1 MEPSHSFFS
10 NLLTKSPFEVALMKI
25 LKSLISFE
33 TRETF
38 FVSLLVFVAVVVLGI
53 LGTVWY
59 FDYTDPI
66 HASVDIAV
74 ADNLDQG
81 KHSESIP
88 RNDFGIET
96 REISPWEGLVGVNA
110 LPKNPSRKIESDP
123 YRLSDLQAS
132 LEQDRR
138 AKMWSIV
145 DSLGFPS
152 MEDKGWLE
160 ADRRNQD
167 VSEMLAES
175 EAKLG
180 RPISEE
186 VKALLLES
194 ARRMWYRMDRLID
207 MYNSGEIGY
216 LEYGEGL
223 ARISMLNRQEE
234 GDILSDEE
242 FAAYNGELK
251 SESVFLTDSS
261 AYDPSILSDAT
272 LNSRGV
278 TVLPERDAEFFALF
292 SGIQKDYPEI
302 RTLDDLSQ
310 YVSEASVDVAVATA
324 REFVRTENEL
334 WKALREGRITEEAY
348 RVALI
353 QAREKAKQDT
363 SSSLSSTEQEFLF
376 KKRKD

>member
-1 MEPSHSFFS
+1 
-10 NLLTKSPFEVALMKI
+10 MKI

-33 TRETF
+33 ARETF
-38 FVSLLVFVAVVVLGI
+38 FVLLWVFVAVVVLGI

-110 LPKNPSRKIESDP
+110 LPKNPPRKIESDP
-123 YRLSDLQAS
+123 YQLSDLQAS

-152 MEDKGWLE
+152 MKDKGWLE
-160 ADRRNQD
+160 SDRRNQD

-175 EAKLG
+175 EMKLG

-186 VKALLLES
+186 IKALLLES

-272 LNSRGV
+272 LDSQGV

-334 WKALREGRITEEAY
+334 GKALREGRITEEAY
-348 RVALI
+348 KVALI

-363 SSSLSSTEQEFLF
+363 LSSLSSTEQEFLF
-376 KKRKD
+376 KKRQD

>member
-25 LKSLISFE
+25 LKSLTSFE

-38 FVSLLVFVAVVVLGI
+38 FVSLWVFVAVVVLCI

-66 HASVDIAV
+66 HASFDIAV

-110 LPKNPSRKIESDP
+110 LPKNPPRKIESDP
-123 YRLSDLQAS
+123 YQLSDLQAS

-152 MEDKGWLE
+152 MKDKGWLE
-160 ADRRNQD
+160 SDRRNQD

-194 ARRMWYRMDRLID
+194 ARRMWYRMDCLID

-272 LNSRGV
+272 LDSRGV

-324 REFVRTENEL
+324 REFLRTENEL
-334 WKALREGRITEEAY
+334 GKALREGRITEEAY
-348 RVALI
+348 KVALI

-363 SSSLSSTEQEFLF
+363 LSSLSSTEQEFLF
-376 KKRKD
+376 KKRQD

>member
-1 MEPSHSFFS
+1 
-10 NLLTKSPFEVALMKI
+10 MKI

-38 FVSLLVFVAVVVLGI
+38 FVSLWVFVAVVVLGI

-96 REISPWEGLVGVNA
+96 REISPWEGLVGMSA
-110 LPKNPSRKIESDP
+110 LPKNPPRKMESDP
-123 YRLSDLQAS
+123 YQLSDLQAS

-152 MEDKGWLE
+152 MKDKGWLE
-160 ADRRNQD
+160 SDRRNQD
-167 VSEMLAES
+167 VSEMLADS

-194 ARRMWYRMDRLID
+194 ARRMWCRMDRLID

-272 LNSRGV
+272 LDSQGV

-334 WKALREGRITEEAY
+334 GKALREGRITEEAY
-348 RVALI
+348 KVALI

-363 SSSLSSTEQEFLF
+363 LSSLSSAEQEFLF
-376 KKRKD
+376 KKRQD